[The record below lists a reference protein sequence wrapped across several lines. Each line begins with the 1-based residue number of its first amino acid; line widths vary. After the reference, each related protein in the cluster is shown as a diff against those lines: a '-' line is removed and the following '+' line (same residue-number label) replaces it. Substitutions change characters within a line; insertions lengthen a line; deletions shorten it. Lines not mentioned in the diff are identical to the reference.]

1 MECLAFTCKIKR
13 NKTFAKE
20 IRLKKEALV
29 NEAISWEGNT
39 QKGKLIYH
47 DLWESS
53 NKRFKVSLGKYGKEY
68 YLNTVQWKNGNKGNN
83 PNDMKPTVYIDG
95 NEYIFDGS
103 FDHVF
108 HYFQEVYKYNEKALE
123 ILGCLMC
130 RNAFLVDHISVNG
143 HFTYVPPTEAI
154 LYLQNTLPPIE
165 GIEIETY
172 LHYLDAIAWNEDTKY
187 YTLGYDIHSGIGRKN
202 NMLTYAHI
210 IAVLLGKASLAK
222 LCSSFSRPPIGV
234 SAISFDTASTA
245 FPSLKIQ

>member
-29 NEAISWEGNT
+29 NEAISWAGNT

-103 FDHVF
+103 G
-108 HYFQEVYKYNEKALE
+108 KS
-123 ILGCLMC
+123 
-130 RNAFLVDHISVNG
+130 SVSCPLKPSDSTPLK
-143 HFTYVPPTEAI
+143 HSTMPP
-154 LYLQNTLPPIE
+154 
-165 GIEIETY
+165 
-172 LHYLDAIAWNEDTKY
+172 
-187 YTLGYDIHSGIGRKN
+187 
-202 NMLTYAHI
+202 
-210 IAVLLGKASLAK
+210 
-222 LCSSFSRPPIGV
+222 
-234 SAISFDTASTA
+234 
-245 FPSLKIQ
+245 